1 MLLAFYV
8 LLTYLI
14 GSIPF
19 GVIVS
24 TLLADTDVM
33 GQGSHNIGATNVM
46 RVVGPRYGAYTLVL
60 DFLKGL
66 VPTALAPHFFPDAWA
81 LPGVVAI
88 AAFAGH
94 CWSCYL
100 EFRGGKGVAT
110 GAGGLLALDPLTF
123 VVLAGLWGLVFAV
136 SRKSSLAALA
146 AVAVLPFL
154 AIYLSPET
162 AWVGVVLA
170 IGITFRHRENI
181 RRLVAGKEL

>member
-8 LLTYLI
+8 FLAYLV

-24 TLLADTDVM
+24 TLLADADVM
-33 GQGSHNIGATNVM
+33 GKGSHNIGATNVL

-60 DFLKGL
+60 DLGKGL
-66 VPTALAPHFFPDAWA
+66 VPTLLASLLFPGAWV
-81 LPGVVAI
+81 LPGVVAL
-88 AAFAGH
+88 ATFAGH

-110 GAGGLLALDPLTF
+110 GAGAVLALDPLTF

-136 SRKSSLAALA
+136 WRKASLAALVA
-146 AVAVLPFL
+146 ATVLPFL
-154 AIYLSPET
+154 MMVLRPAM
-162 AWVGVVLA
+162 AWVGMVLA
-170 IGITFRHRENI
+170 IGIVLRHRDNI
-181 RRLVAGKEL
+181 RRLVGGREL

>member
-8 LLTYLI
+8 LLAYLL

-33 GQGSHNIGATNVM
+33 EKGSHNIGATNVL
-46 RVVGPRYGAYTLVL
+46 RVVGPRYGAYTLAC
-60 DFLKGL
+60 DILKGF
-66 VPTALAPHFFPDAWA
+66 VPTALAPYLFPGAWL

-88 AAFAGH
+88 AALVGH

-110 GAGGLLALDPLTF
+110 GAGALLALSPLSF
-123 VVLAGLWGLVFAV
+123 VVLAALWGVVFAV
-136 SRKSSLAALA
+136 SRKASLAGLVA
-146 AVAVLPFL
+146 AGVLPVLMFF
-154 AIYLSPET
+154 LSPAT
-162 AWVGVVLA
+162 MWVGVVLA
-170 IGITFRHRENI
+170 IVIVFRHRENI
-181 RRLVAGKEL
+181 RRLIAGREL